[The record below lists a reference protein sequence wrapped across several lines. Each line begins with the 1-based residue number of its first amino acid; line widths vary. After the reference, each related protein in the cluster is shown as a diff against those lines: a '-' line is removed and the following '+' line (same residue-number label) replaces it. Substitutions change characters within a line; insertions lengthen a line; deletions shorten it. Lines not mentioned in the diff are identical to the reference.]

1 MSGIM
6 EILLIVAIVLGIFI
20 LPRLMAR
27 KPEGDLQLRDQG
39 FGFTGRMRFA
49 IVGSLLWPAIVA
61 FFMEPWKGNWAVFF
75 YVAAGPVVLLW
86 GSYWVFSGF
95 RKESRKKSK

>member
-1 MSGIM
+1 MSGVM
-6 EILLIVAIVLGIFI
+6 EILLIVAIVLGIFM

-39 FGFTGRMRFA
+39 FRFTGRIRFA
-49 IVGSLLWPAIVA
+49 IVASLLWPAIFA
-61 FFMEPWKGNWAVFF
+61 FFMKPWEGSWALFF

-86 GSYWVFSGF
+86 GLYWVFSGF
-95 RKESRKKSK
+95 RKERD

>member
-1 MSGIM
+1 MSGVM
-6 EILLIVAIVLGIFI
+6 EIFLIVAIILGILF
-20 LPRLMAR
+20 LPRIMAK
-27 KPEGDLQLRDQG
+27 KPEGGLKPRAQG
-39 FGFTGRMRFA
+39 FRFTGGMRFA
-49 IVGSLLWPAIVA
+49 IVASLLWPAIVA
-61 FFMEPWKGNWAVFF
+61 FFMEPWKDNWALFF